1 MTRTVNGTG
10 QRGKIDLRADSCI
23 MVVSLLS
30 SLSSRLQ
37 FLDFIGFYCSRLA
50 RRGAASP
57 STRPET
63 VVRIN
68 SQCQETVNPDSLL
81 LDLKAS
87 RMSTGFLGSR
97 DPCGTRVA
105 AAPLL
110 AGSSKK
116 QTTPL
121 LRLASRRSSARR
133 WPDDF
138 RRPAPVLGRSMTGRN
153 AASES
158 LALGKSVPR
167 RRRRLGSTGATA
179 ASPATLSAPRMAP
192 GAVRDNTQHA
202 RHAAAAPTDWRA
214 HPRGRRATN
223 WTRFVVERALILTSR
238 AGVVLRAAGSG
249 DGVARLLARGHGSGG
264 GGIGDCVCA
273 GLDAERSARSC
284 CTRRTLR
291 LGPMLCRGR
300 CDDVVL
306 GSHQ

>member
-1 MTRTVNGTG
+1 MRALNHVLAACKALW
-10 QRGKIDLRADSCI
+10 RGF
-23 MVVSLLS
+23 VSICTSS
-30 SLSSRLQ
+30 SLHRV
-37 FLDFIGFYCSRLA
+37 GA
-50 RRGAASP
+50 RAGLP
-57 STRPET
+57 GT
-63 VVRIN
+63 
-68 SQCQETVNPDSLL
+68 
-81 LDLKAS
+81 
-87 RMSTGFLGSR
+87 R
-97 DPCGTRVA
+97 DPCGTRLA

-153 AASES
+153 VASES
-158 LALGKSVPR
+158 QALGKSVPR

-192 GAVRDNTQHA
+192 CAVRDNTQHA

-223 WTRFVVERALILTSR
+223 WTHFVVERTQILTSR

-264 GGIGDCVCA
+264 GGIGDGVCA
-273 GLDAERSARSC
+273 DLMRKRSARSC
-284 CTRRTLR
+284 CARRTLR
-291 LGPMLCRGR
+291 LGPMVCRGGR
-300 CDDVVL
+300 VDDVVL
-306 GSHQ
+306 GSQQERASLSNGALRRAPVACACYGVSQLWRGLPDDC